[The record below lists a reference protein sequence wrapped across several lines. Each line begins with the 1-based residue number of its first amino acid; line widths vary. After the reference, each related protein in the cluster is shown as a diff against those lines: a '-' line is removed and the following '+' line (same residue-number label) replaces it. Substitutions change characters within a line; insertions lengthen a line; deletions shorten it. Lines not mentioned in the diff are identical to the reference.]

1 MSTRDL
7 DDFAPT
13 FEYKQV
19 HEAKALQNPR
29 TASAGVQQHCQGAFG
44 KKSAFAF
51 PVLAVRSA
59 VLVVA
64 ARSQPQTTA
73 IGGCDLHLYFGKVP
87 GLEAGDIL
95 GHEFMGIVKEVGS
108 GVTKVKVGDRVVSPF
123 FIACGT
129 CFFCDRNFFSACETT
144 NDSTGMALNK
154 SLRPP
159 AALFGFTKAC
169 GRMPGGQAEYVRV
182 PMANTG
188 PFKIPDA
195 LTDAQ
200 VLFLSDGC
208 WGSKPSSW
216 SIITTAS
223 FTAS

>member
-1 MSTRDL
+1 
-7 DDFAPT
+7 
-13 FEYKQV
+13 
-19 HEAKALQNPR
+19 
-29 TASAGVQQHCQGAFG
+29 
-44 KKSAFAF
+44 
-51 PVLAVRSA
+51 
-59 VLVVA
+59 
-64 ARSQPQTTA
+64 
-73 IGGCDLHLYFGKVP
+73 
-87 GLEAGDIL
+87 
-95 GHEFMGIVKEVGS
+95 
-108 GVTKVKVGDRVVSPF
+108 
-123 FIACGT
+123 
-129 CFFCDRNFFSACETT
+129 
-144 NDSTGMALNK
+144 MALNK

-169 GRMPGGQAEYVRV
+169 GRMPGGQVEYVPV

>member
-1 MSTRDL
+1 VGVSTRDL

-13 FEYKQV
+13 FEHKQV

-95 GHEFMGIVKEVGS
+95 GHEFMGIVEEVGS

-123 FIACGT
+123 VIAC
-129 CFFCDRNFFSACETT
+129 
-144 NDSTGMALNK
+144 
-154 SLRPP
+154 
-159 AALFGFTKAC
+159 
-169 GRMPGGQAEYVRV
+169 
-182 PMANTG
+182 
-188 PFKIPDA
+188 
-195 LTDAQ
+195 
-200 VLFLSDGC
+200 
-208 WGSKPSSW
+208 
-216 SIITTAS
+216 
-223 FTAS
+223 